1 MLHKAWSL
9 GRYGLISKLYT
20 IHVMMRPDVPKRCS
34 PVTGVSPHKPSLA
47 VTPASLALFYA
58 ARLWSPPA
66 THNIRAIVSP
76 GRSVHTMATG
86 GDTDAE
92 TIPTPTWDQQRGR
105 TSIEWREEM
114 RIRRRLQV
122 VLAVR
127 KLSESLL

>member
-1 MLHKAWSL
+1 ML
-9 GRYGLISKLYT
+9 
-20 IHVMMRPDVPKRCS
+20 PDVPKRWS

-58 ARLWSPPA
+58 ARLWSPLA
-66 THNIRAIVSP
+66 TVSP

-114 RIRRRLQV
+114 RIRRSVQV

-127 KLSESLL
+127 KLGESLL